1 MTGNDFLKA
10 VGDAV
15 VNFHNGIR
23 LEKSPSTFSF
33 FTGTPVDIPNVFPVE
48 NITAEALAPWVSEA
62 LDVSMGNLK
71 ALEVLT
77 EHTMKQISKL
87 NKEVI
92 FLSFCTGICIG
103 GVYILYKK
111 TKVNEAKIAELE
123 ARLKPHAI

>member
-15 VNFHNGIR
+15 INFHNGIR

-48 NITAEALAPWVSEA
+48 NITVETLAPWVSES
-62 LDVSMGNLK
+62 LDVSMANLK
-71 ALEVLT
+71 AMEVIT
-77 EHTMKQISKL
+77 EEILKRLAKL
-87 NKEVI
+87 NAKIV
-92 FLSFCTGICIG
+92 LCGLGVVVCAG
-103 GVYILYKK
+103 GVYYVYKK
-111 TKVNEAKIAELE
+111 TKANEAKIAELE